1 MLSWKRAKTRKIR
14 KVPGAPP
21 HCTSA
26 SVFQTTSILFFLSLM
41 KISLQLH
48 TLFLNSWLR
57 TFAKIENK
65 NLTSNFFTFSRK
77 HAKSRTTAENIAYR
91 TNQLPVGAQVFAPT
105 ACNPTISKILLPVVN
120 FTERKRIKSRTRF
133 SAKSTQNLKKCMKST
148 HFLIA
153 FFNILAPFW
162 HCRVTPYSGE
172 NLSLL
177 LHTSEPRS
185 FMNLTFS
192 WNFDAL
198 PDPPS
203 GGGIYGS
210 PLPWIMKMLFQ

>member
-26 SVFQTTSILFFLSLM
+26 SVFQTTSILFFLHLM

-48 TLFLNSWLR
+48 TLFLNSWVR

-65 NLTSNFFTFSRK
+65 NLTSKFFTFLRK

-105 ACNPTISKILLPVVN
+105 ACNPTIVGLHPIGAKTWACSRTLLKLEVRVKSHRRN
-120 FTERKRIKSRTRF
+120 AKCWIENARKHAKSRTTAENIAYRTNQLPVR
-133 SAKSTQNLKKCMKST
+133 AKE
-148 HFLIA
+148 F
-153 FFNILAPFW
+153 
-162 HCRVTPYSGE
+162 
-172 NLSLL
+172 
-177 LHTSEPRS
+177 
-185 FMNLTFS
+185 
-192 WNFDAL
+192 
-198 PDPPS
+198 
-203 GGGIYGS
+203 
-210 PLPWIMKMLFQ
+210 

>member
-105 ACNPTISKILLPVVN
+105 ACNPTIVGLHPIGAKTWACSRTLLKLEVRVKSHRRN
-120 FTERKRIKSRTRF
+120 AKCWIENARKHAKSRTTAENIAYRTNQLPVR
-133 SAKSTQNLKKCMKST
+133 AKE
-148 HFLIA
+148 F
-153 FFNILAPFW
+153 
-162 HCRVTPYSGE
+162 
-172 NLSLL
+172 
-177 LHTSEPRS
+177 
-185 FMNLTFS
+185 
-192 WNFDAL
+192 
-198 PDPPS
+198 
-203 GGGIYGS
+203 
-210 PLPWIMKMLFQ
+210 

>member
-91 TNQLPVGAQVFAPT
+91 TNQLPVGAQVFAAT
-105 ACNPTISKILLPVVN
+105 ACNPTISKILLLLVN

-133 SAKSTQNLKKCMKST
+133 SAKSTQNLKICMKST

-162 HCRVTPYSGE
+162 H
-172 NLSLL
+172 
-177 LHTSEPRS
+177 
-185 FMNLTFS
+185 
-192 WNFDAL
+192 
-198 PDPPS
+198 
-203 GGGIYGS
+203 
-210 PLPWIMKMLFQ
+210 

>member
-1 MLSWKRAKTRKIR
+1 MPPNARDARNTRNTRDTRIFAIFCNCKTRFFENILLFLCEIPDLHPAVSR
-14 KVPGAPP
+14 APP

-48 TLFLNSWLR
+48 TLFLNSCLR

-105 ACNPTISKILLPVVN
+105 ACNPTISKILLLLIN

-133 SAKSTQNLKKCMKST
+133 SAKSTQNLKICTKT
-148 HFLIA
+148 PHFLIA
-153 FFNILAPFW
+153 
-162 HCRVTPYSGE
+162 
-172 NLSLL
+172 
-177 LHTSEPRS
+177 
-185 FMNLTFS
+185 
-192 WNFDAL
+192 
-198 PDPPS
+198 
-203 GGGIYGS
+203 
-210 PLPWIMKMLFQ
+210 